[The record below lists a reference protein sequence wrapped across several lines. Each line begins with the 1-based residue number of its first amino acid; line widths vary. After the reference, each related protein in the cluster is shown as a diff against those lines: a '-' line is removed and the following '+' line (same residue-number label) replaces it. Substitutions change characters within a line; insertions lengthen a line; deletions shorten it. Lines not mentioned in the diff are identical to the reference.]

1 MLISAFRLNSPHSY
15 TGRSVLLLF
24 FKNLLEII
32 NSFKRRGLPF
42 AQKIRLKRIKNSKK
56 GKTLLLLGNG
66 PSVLKLDRHKVSESF
81 SELMVVNNYLDLEFS
96 DKLIPDFFCISD
108 PNSFMNNDSKL
119 QKYIDNHKITIIAS
133 HFYRKLP
140 NLQNKKTIF
149 FNDKEI
155 HFPFWKNI
163 NPQFPRSYSSYTFYK
178 ALSVA
183 IYMGYDTIFILG
195 LDNTEFFSYRSNESN
210 EIFLDLENFYGQNSY
225 GKSFEGKSIKSLSGF
240 PDGLA
245 GRLQSYALAYGDL
258 RLFDKFKIIN
268 LDPNSLITNFSKD
281 KRGTQD

>member
-1 MLISAFRLNSPHSY
+1 
-15 TGRSVLLLF
+15 
-24 FKNLLEII
+24 
-32 NSFKRRGLPF
+32 
-42 AQKIRLKRIKNSKK
+42 
-56 GKTLLLLGNG
+56 
-66 PSVLKLDRHKVSESF
+66 
-81 SELMVVNNYLDLEFS
+81 
-96 DKLIPDFFCISD
+96 
-108 PNSFMNNDSKL
+108 
-119 QKYIDNHKITIIAS
+119 
-133 HFYRKLP
+133 
-140 NLQNKKTIF
+140 
-149 FNDKEI
+149 
-155 HFPFWKNI
+155 
-163 NPQFPRSYSSYTFYK
+163 
-178 ALSVA
+178 
-183 IYMGYDTIFILG
+183 MGYDTIFILG